1 MERFSFGFPRIDRAK
16 MFAMKQIQ
24 ILVLLCAAALTI
36 GSSAQSTSLM
46 SRKAVVVELFTSE
59 GCSSCPPADALLGR
73 LRQETLVEGVEVIP
87 LGLHVDYWN
96 HQGWI
101 DRFSSASY
109 TERQVKYADHLH
121 VEGPYTPQMV
131 VDGSWQFTG
140 NDPMRALQAIQ
151 QAASR
156 PSQADVQIAP
166 AGEGKFQVTV
176 KGAPNAS
183 GDVML
188 ALTEDNLASKVSGG
202 ENSNRELH
210 HSAVV
215 RELRLLGHLRNGNF
229 EDRVSVNLKKDW
241 KREDLRIVVF
251 AQQSHAGAIEGAAS
265 LPLADKSASAR

>member
-1 MERFSFGFPRIDRAK
+1 MERFSSGFPRLDRAR

-109 TERQVKYADHLH
+109 TERQRTYAEKLH
-121 VEGPYTPQMV
+121 IAETYTPQMV
-131 VDGSWQFTG
+131 VDGAT
-140 NDPMRALQAIQ
+140 
-151 QAASR
+151 
-156 PSQADVQIAP
+156 
-166 AGEGKFQVTV
+166 
-176 KGAPNAS
+176 
-183 GDVML
+183 
-188 ALTEDNLASKVSGG
+188 
-202 ENSNRELH
+202 
-210 HSAVV
+210 
-215 RELRLLGHLRNGNF
+215 
-229 EDRVSVNLKKDW
+229 
-241 KREDLRIVVF
+241 
-251 AQQSHAGAIEGAAS
+251 
-265 LPLADKSASAR
+265 

>member
-1 MERFSFGFPRIDRAK
+1 

-24 ILVLLCAAALTI
+24 ILVLLCAAALAI
-36 GSSAQSTSLM
+36 GSSAQSTAPM

-73 LRQETLVEGVEVIP
+73 LRQETFIEGVEVIP

-101 DRFSSASY
+101 DRFSSSSY
-109 TERQVKYADHLH
+109 TDRQAKYADHLH

-131 VDGSWQFTG
+131 VDGSWQFIG
-140 NDPMRALQAIQ
+140 NDPMRARQAIQ

-156 PSQADVQIAP
+156 PAQAEVQIAP

-176 KGAPNAS
+176 KCAPNTT
-183 GDVML
+183 GDVLL

-215 RELRLLGHLRNGNF
+215 RELRSLGHLRDGNF
-229 EDRVSVNLKKDW
+229 EDRVAVNLKRDW
-241 KREDLRIVVF
+241 KRDDLRIVVF
-251 AQQSHAGAIEGAAS
+251 AQQSHTGAIEGAAS
-265 LPLADKSASAR
+265 LQVADKSASTR